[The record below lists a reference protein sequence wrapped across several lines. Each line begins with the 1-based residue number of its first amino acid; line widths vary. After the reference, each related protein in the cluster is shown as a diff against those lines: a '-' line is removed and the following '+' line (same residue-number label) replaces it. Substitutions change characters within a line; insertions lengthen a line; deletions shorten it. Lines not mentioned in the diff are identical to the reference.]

1 MKSFWGCLLAAWLGL
16 SLAFLLA
23 PGIQIPGNLYQ
34 IIKTIA
40 LAGGLLGLF
49 NLILAPL
56 LKIAAF
62 PLRWLTLGLFGLI
75 LEMAFLEIIDIIF
88 TPEITMIG
96 FWPIFWTGLL
106 VWVATSIFARKK
118 IWSND

>member
-16 SLAFLLA
+16 SLAFLLGL
-23 PGIQIPGNLYQ
+23 GIQIPGNLYQ
-34 IIKTIA
+34 IVKIIA
-40 LAGGLLGLF
+40 MAGGLLGLF
-49 NLILAPL
+49 NLVLAPL
-56 LKIAAF
+56 LKIVAF

-75 LEMAFLEIIDIIF
+75 IEMAFLEIIDIIF
-88 TPEITMIG
+88 TPEITMSG

-106 VWVATSIFARKK
+106 VWVTTSIFARKK

>member
-16 SLAFLLA
+16 TLAFLLVS
-23 PGIQIPGNLYQ
+23 GIQIPGNLYQ

-49 NLILAPL
+49 NFILAPL
-56 LKIAAF
+56 LKIVAF
-62 PLRWLTLGLFGLI
+62 PLRWLFLGLFGLAI
-75 LEMAFLEIIDIIF
+75 EIIFIELIDIIF
-88 TPEITMIG
+88 TPEITMVG

-106 VWVATSIFARKK
+106 VWLTTTIFTRKK
-118 IWSND
+118 I